1 MKSIRKAL
9 VVVGLVAAACSC
21 NTNKNQKIQ
30 FSGKA
35 QGTYYAVTYYDSRG
49 RDFRSSIDSLLTEF
63 DNTASLWVDTSV
75 IRRVNANENMCV
87 NPLFADLFAKSQGIS
102 KATDG
107 YFDITVGKLVN
118 AWGFGFSEA
127 ANVDAAVIDSLK
139 QYVGYDKLAI
149 HNDTLLVKENPC
161 TELDFNAI
169 AQGYSVDMVG
179 DFLKSKGVQNFLVDI
194 GGEVLAYGSK
204 PDGGRWMVGIEKPA
218 QNKYS
223 TQEVDV
229 KIALTD
235 KSVVTSGN
243 YRKYY
248 EADGVKYSHTID
260 PFTGYPV
267 KHTLLSVSVVAL
279 EAWEADAMATA
290 FMVMGL
296 EKALE
301 FLENTDKYEAYFIY
315 TENGDYKTYS
325 TKGFDDMI
333 VK

>member
-1 MKSIRKAL
+1 
-9 VVVGLVAAACSC
+9 
-21 NTNKNQKIQ
+21 
-30 FSGKA
+30 
-35 QGTYYAVTYYDSRG
+35 
-49 RDFRSSIDSLLTEF
+49 
-63 DNTASLWVDTSV
+63 
-75 IRRVNANENMCV
+75 
-87 NPLFADLFAKSQGIS
+87 
-102 KATDG
+102 
-107 YFDITVGKLVN
+107 
-118 AWGFGFSEA
+118 
-127 ANVDAAVIDSLK
+127 
-139 QYVGYDKLAI
+139 
-149 HNDTLLVKENPC
+149 
-161 TELDFNAI
+161 
-169 AQGYSVDMVG
+169 MVG

-235 KSVVTSGN
+235 KAVVTSGN